1 MGSTGTSNTSSELSR
16 IEKRMEALRRDG
28 DIYTPKQI
36 SPNFS
41 AEQNSINVTY
51 NNILNEL
58 NSEQSKVKALQDKE
72 KIENLQKQLRELNRI
87 VVV

>member
-1 MGSTGTSNTSSELSR
+1 MGSIGLSNKSSELSR
-16 IEKRMEALRRDG
+16 IEKRMEALRREG

-41 AEQNSINVTY
+41 AEQNSINLTY

-58 NSEQSKVKALQDKE
+58 KLEQSKVTVLQDKQR
-72 KIENLQKQLRELNRI
+72 IESLQKQLRELNRVI
-87 VVV
+87 VV